1 MQEKS
6 RADVRRMTVTAM
18 LSALAYAC
26 VALSSLIFPIKI
38 AGFLSLEPKDCIL
51 AVGALIYGPVTGFL
65 MSLIVAVVEFLTI
78 STTGWIGLVMN
89 VLSSALFVCPAALV
103 YKRRRTVKGALLGL
117 LLGTAAMTAGMLLW
131 NYLITPLYM
140 GVPRDTVIAM
150 LLPVILPFN
159 LLKAGLNTAL
169 TMLLYQSV
177 VTVLRKAHMLPQPQN
192 SEKRRKLT
200 VGVAVAAFFCTVTLL
215 AVGLVWSGIL

>member
-1 MQEKS
+1 MKEAKTM
-6 RADVRRMTVTAM
+6 DVRRLTVTAM

-26 VALSSLIFPIKI
+26 VALSNLIFPIKI

-51 AVGALIYGPVTGFL
+51 AIGAFIYGPVTGFM
-65 MSLIVAVVEFLTI
+65 MSLIVSLVEFLTI

-89 VLSSALFVCPAALV
+89 VLASSLFVCPAALI
-103 YKRRRTVKGALLGL
+103 YKHRRTVKGALLGL
-117 LLGTAAMTAGMLLW
+117 LAGTAAMTAGMILW

-140 GVPRDTVIAM
+140 GVSREVVVGM

-159 LLKAGLNTAL
+159 VLKAALNTAL

-177 VTVLRKAHMLPQPQN
+177 VTILRKAHMLPQPQN
-192 SEKRRKLT
+192 VENHRKLSI
-200 VGVAVAAFFCTVTLL
+200 GIAIAAFLCTVTLL
-215 AVGLVWSGIL
+215 LVALVWSGIL

>member
-1 MQEKS
+1 MKETKMM
-6 RADVRRMTVTAM
+6 DVRRLTVTAM

-26 VALSSLIFPIKI
+26 VALSNLIFPIKI

-51 AVGALIYGPVTGFL
+51 AVGAFIYGPVTGFM
-65 MSLIVAVVEFLTI
+65 MSLIVALVEFLTV
-78 STTGWIGLVMN
+78 STTGWIGLIMN
-89 VLSSALFVCPAALV
+89 VLSSALFVCPAALI
-103 YKRRRTVKGALLGL
+103 YKRRRTVRGALLGL
-117 LLGTAAMTAGMLLW
+117 LAGAAAMTAGMLLW

-140 GVPRDTVIAM
+140 GVPRNVVVGM

-159 LLKAGLNTAL
+159 ILKAGLNTAL

-192 SEKRRKLT
+192 AVKRRKLSI
-200 VGVAVAAFFCTVTLL
+200 GIAIAAFLCTVTLL
-215 AVGLVWSGIL
+215 AVALVWGGVL